1 MDISF
6 IYNRNYRLSSKG
18 SGKIPK
24 KQLRIGTDDEE
35 VLKITVKE
43 QTMANIPNA

>member
-24 KQLRIGTDDEE
+24 KQLLRGTNDEE
-35 VLKITVKE
+35 VPKKTVKE

>member
-6 IYNRNYRLSSKG
+6 IYNRNYRQSSKG

-24 KQLRIGTDDEE
+24 KQLLRGTNDEE
-35 VLKITVKE
+35 VPKKTVKE
-43 QTMANIPNA
+43 QTMANISNA